1 MQQSVSVT
9 AVCAVGL
16 SCCLAGAG
24 GSGVNFTDY
33 IEFQHSDDGSGG
45 EAEELLHPNG
55 VSSSTHHPA
64 EDWTWGKLM
73 KDIWKVRQQQQQQR
87 HAWFVHL
94 NSMLE
99 WYPIL
104 SGL

>member
-1 MQQSVSVT
+1 
-9 AVCAVGL
+9 
-16 SCCLAGAG
+16 
-24 GSGVNFTDY
+24 
-33 IEFQHSDDGSGG
+33 
-45 EAEELLHPNG
+45 
-55 VSSSTHHPA
+55 
-64 EDWTWGKLM
+64 M
-73 KDIWKVRQQQQQQR
+73 KDIWKVRQQQQQQQR